1 MRKQINDNKKL
12 LDEIAELEA
21 TESGSCKC
29 EQIAQPHKRGC
40 EKPVDKPKRKKKDHE
55 SLESKKSR
63 LLSPAAI
70 VDINKRI
77 QQTKSALKEE
87 IDKNIDIDRYVRQ
100 EALVP
105 SNIVSIFDS
114 NLTRCLNMST
124 TSLNDEL
131 VIVKVYYFGV
141 AENIIKKGFYMNGEH
156 YVFFSASA
164 GQIRTK
170 KFVAIKE
177 SSFDQCR
184 NALTCGLSDEL
195 MNAQGGININKYLAY
210 LALCNSATTL
220 WDGFDINRCIV
231 IDDFETMVHGIVDFI
246 DEKKYTIERRE
257 MDIPIT
263 HTDGCGMI
271 LPQLSKVNFMVR
283 APWVKGLLASFPF
296 DKFIKE
302 ADKKHPGRK
311 HGIIKDIYGV
321 EHDVL
326 KEKIQV
332 IFTKSMFK
340 TYKYF
345 PDWKTYQGNFR
356 TYGCTAGKCNEEPK
370 HIDNAKFNYQMLQTL
385 TDLSD
390 EELST
395 LCEKTNRK
403 LRDMTSD
410 RATMLQVFGAT
421 KQTSAM
427 NGFQKCL
434 AYYPELLQDPYC
446 KCTLRDLKDSIE
458 RRSLAGR
465 LDIDGKYLFL
475 IPDLYAACQYWFL
488 GEGTPRG
495 LLSDGEVY
503 CRVYDKNKEL
513 DVLRSPHL
521 YKEHAIRYNVASERP
536 EIKEWFRTDG
546 IYTSSFD
553 LISKILQFDVD
564 GDRALVVA
572 DRTII
577 EAAKRNCADVVPLYY
592 EMAKA
597 GAVQITPENK
607 YDGMLHAWTGGN
619 IGSISNQII

>member
-1 MRKQINDNKKL
+1 MRKQLHDNQQL
-12 LDEIAELEA
+12 LKEIEELESQNA
-21 TESGSCKC
+21 PDGEVKDD
-29 EQIAQPHKRGC
+29 AKHFRRGC
-40 EKPVDKPKRKKKDHE
+40 EKQVDKPKHKKDAE
-55 SLESKKSR
+55 SIESKRSR
-63 LLSPAAI
+63 LLPASSI
-70 VDINKRI
+70 SELNKRI
-77 QQTKSALKEE
+77 QATKNALKAE
-87 IDKNIDIDRYVRQ
+87 IDQNINIDRSVRA

-114 NLTRCLNMST
+114 NLTRCLQMRSDA
-124 TSLNDEL
+124 LNLDL

-141 AENIIKKGFYMNGEH
+141 AENIIKRGFYMNGEH

-177 SSFDQCR
+177 SSFSNCW
-184 NALTCGLSDEL
+184 NALTCGLTNEEI
-195 MNAQGGININKYLAY
+195 NAQGGININKYLAY

-220 WDGFDINRCIV
+220 WEDFDIRRCIV
-231 IDDFETMVHGIVDFI
+231 IDDFETLVHGTVDYI
-246 DEKKYTIERRE
+246 DEKKYTIERKE

-296 DKFIKE
+296 DKFIME
-302 ADKKHPGRK
+302 AKRRDKNRNY
-311 HGIIKDIYGV
+311 GIVKDIYGV
-321 EHDVL
+321 EHNIL

-345 PDWKTYQGNFR
+345 PDWKTYQDNFIK
-356 TYGCTAGKCNEEPK
+356 YGCTAGKCNEEPR

-385 TDLSD
+385 TDLTD
-390 EELST
+390 EELTS

-410 RATMLQVFGAT
+410 RETMLQVFGAT
-421 KQTSAM
+421 KDRSTL

-446 KCTLRDLKDSIE
+446 KSTLRDLKNSIE

-475 IPDLYAACQYWFL
+475 IPDLYAACEYWFC
-488 GEGTPRG
+488 GTTTPRG
-495 LLSDGEVY
+495 LLADGEVY
-503 CRVYDKNKEL
+503 CRVYDKNTEL

-521 YKEHAIRYNVASERP
+521 YKEHAVRHNIAAERTDM
-536 EIKEWFRTDG
+536 KYWYRTDG

-553 LISKILQFDVD
+553 LISKILQ
-564 GDRALVVA
+564 
-572 DRTII
+572 
-577 EAAKRNCADVVPLYY
+577 
-592 EMAKA
+592 
-597 GAVQITPENK
+597 
-607 YDGMLHAWTGGN
+607 
-619 IGSISNQII
+619 

>member
-1 MRKQINDNKKL
+1 MPAS
-12 LDEIAELEA
+12 EVAEL
-21 TESGSCKC
+21 
-29 EQIAQPHKRGC
+29 
-40 EKPVDKPKRKKKDHE
+40 
-55 SLESKKSR
+55 
-63 LLSPAAI
+63 
-70 VDINKRI
+70 NKRI
-77 QQTKSALKEE
+77 HATKNALKSE
-87 IDKNIDIDRYVRQ
+87 IDKNIDVDRYVRP

-114 NLTRCLNMST
+114 NLTRCLHMS
-124 TSLNDEL
+124 SDALNDDL

-141 AENIIKKGFYMNGEH
+141 AENIIKRGFYLNGEH

-177 SSFDQCR
+177 SSFAACS
-184 NALTCGLSDEL
+184 NTLTCGLSDDRI
-195 MNAQGGININKYLAY
+195 NDQGGININKYLAY

-220 WDGFDINRCIV
+220 WEGFDINRCIV
-231 IDDFETMVHGIVDFI
+231 IDDFETMVHGIVDYI
-246 DEKKYTIERRE
+246 DEKKYTIERKE

-271 LPQLSKVNFMVR
+271 LPQLSKTNFMVR
-283 APWVKGLLASFPF
+283 APWVKGLLSPFPF
-296 DKFIKE
+296 DKFIRE
-302 ADKKHPGRK
+302 ANKRDTSRN
-311 HGIIKDIYGV
+311 HGIIKDVYGV
-321 EHDVL
+321 EHNIL

-345 PDWKTYQGNFR
+345 PNWKTYQENFH
-356 TYGCTAGKCNEEPK
+356 TYGCSAGKCNEEPK

-410 RATMLQVFGAT
+410 RETMLQVFGAT
-421 KQTSAM
+421 KDRSTL

-434 AYYPELLQDPYC
+434 SYYPELLQDPYC
-446 KCTLRDLKDSIE
+446 KCTLRDLKNSIE

-475 IPDLYAACQYWFL
+475 IPDLYAACEYWFL
-488 GEGTPRG
+488 GEQTPRG
-495 LLSDGEVY
+495 LLGDGEVY
-503 CRVYDKNKEL
+503 CRVYDKHKEL

-521 YKEHAIRYNVASERP
+521 YKEHAIRRNVSSERP
-536 EIKEWFRTDG
+536 DIKGWFRTDG

-564 GDRALVVA
+564 GDRALVVV
-572 DRTII
+572 DKTII
-577 EAAKRNCADVVPLYY
+577 EAAKRNCSDVVPLYY

-597 GAVQITPENK
+597 GAVQINPENK

-619 IGSISNQII
+619 IGSISNQITKIWNSDKPDEDAVKILCMINNFTIDQLVA